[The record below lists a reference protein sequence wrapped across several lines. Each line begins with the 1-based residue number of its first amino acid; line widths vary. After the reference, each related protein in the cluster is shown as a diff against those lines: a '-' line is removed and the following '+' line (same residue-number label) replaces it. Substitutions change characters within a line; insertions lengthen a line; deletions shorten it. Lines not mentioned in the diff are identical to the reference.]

1 MERPSLRFL
10 FNYLIVTE
18 REFPFPQKQKIVRR
32 LKEEIRETYKE
43 REKNRNRN
51 IDYERHDDETT
62 YTRYSYPLTDFNN
75 ILEFNNYID
84 EYYYIDSPH
93 SPYDCTGRLFTRCIS
108 CFKLNDK
115 WVSYVVNTLDV

>member
-32 LKEEIRETYKE
+32 LKDEIRETYKE
-43 REKNRNRN
+43 REKNRNLN

-75 ILEFNNYID
+75 ILEFNNYMD
-84 EYYYIDSPH
+84 EHYYIDSPN
-93 SPYDCTGRLFTRCIS
+93 SPYDCTGRLFTRSIYCY
-108 CFKLNDK
+108 KLKDK
-115 WVSYVVNTLDV
+115 WVAYVINTLDV

>member
-10 FNYLIVTE
+10 FKYLILTE

-32 LKEEIRETYKE
+32 LKDEIRTIYKN
-43 REKNRNRN
+43 REKNRDIS
-51 IDYERHDDETT
+51 IDYERHNDETT

-84 EYYYIDSPH
+84 EYYYIDSPN
-93 SPYDCTGRLFTRCIS
+93 SPYDCTGRLFTIHIS

-115 WVSYVVNTLDV
+115 WVAYVVNTLDV

>member
-10 FNYLIVTE
+10 FKYLILTE

-32 LKEEIRETYKE
+32 LKDEIRTIYKN
-43 REKNRNRN
+43 REKNRDIS

-75 ILEFNNYID
+75 ILEFNNYMY
-84 EYYYIDSPH
+84 EHYYVDSPH
-93 SPYDCTGRLFTRCIS
+93 SPYDCTGKLFTSYTS

-115 WVSYVVNTLDV
+115 WVAYVVNTLDI